1 LQALNGE
8 VDVAILRGE
17 FQWSGKKI
25 LLTRERVCAIVSEA
39 DRGKSFHDLQFISR
53 STDSSFEREIA
64 RWFHENKFPMEEQ
77 GIHVDSI
84 TTCVEMV
91 RRGIGWTIV
100 PEICLEGFDGLIM
113 PLSFV
118 NGEPFTRSTYLMYM
132 DSVAEL
138 PQVSAFITTITE
150 IEKQAKTNE

>member
-1 LQALNGE
+1 
-8 VDVAILRGE
+8 
-17 FQWSGKKI
+17 
-25 LLTRERVCAIVSEA
+25 
-39 DRGKSFHDLQFISR
+39 
-53 STDSSFEREIA
+53 
-64 RWFHENKFPMEEQ
+64 MEEQ

-100 PEICLEGFDGLIM
+100 PEICLEGFDGRIM
-113 PLSFV
+113 PLSFA